1 MKTSLRQSG
10 LCKKTKKKH
19 AFFEILTIQVDF
31 TLDLTKYICEDKNS
45 NNCMIEKAEKITR
58 LRKVEHLVEPIF
70 QE

>member
-1 MKTSLRQSG
+1 MLTFVRP
-10 LCKKTKKKH
+10 H
-19 AFFEILTIQVDF
+19 AIFETLTFQVDF
-31 TLDLTKYICEDKNS
+31 TLDLTKFICDAKKS